1 MDPLALLAHL
11 HWGDPRVVA
20 AVIVLLVLALVRRWS
35 MLLLVLLV
43 WGLAQ
48 GLQYLL
54 GHSALGP
61 DVTKGVVLG
70 VYGFGALLFLFL
82 AIAHFFTKE

>member
-1 MDPLALLAHL
+1 VDPVAWLGRLN
-11 HWGDPRVVA
+11 WTEPRVVA
-20 AVIVLLVLALVRRWS
+20 AVIVLLILALVRRWS
-35 MLLLVLLV
+35 LLLLVLLI
-43 WGLAQ
+43 WALAQ

-54 GHSALGP
+54 RHSAMGP

-70 VYGFGALLFLFL
+70 VYGFGGLLFLFL